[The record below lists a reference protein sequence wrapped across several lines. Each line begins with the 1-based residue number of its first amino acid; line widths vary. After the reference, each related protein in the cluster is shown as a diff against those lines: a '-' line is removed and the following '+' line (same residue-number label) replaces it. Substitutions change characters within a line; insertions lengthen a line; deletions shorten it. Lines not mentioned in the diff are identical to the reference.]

1 MTDQSGQR
9 RVVIVGGG
17 FAGLFAVRRLRHADA
32 SVTMIDRAQHHVFQP
47 LLYQCATGIMSEG
60 KIAAPLRDLLRKY
73 KNVDCV
79 MAEVF
84 DFDVVGR
91 RVLARRVGGEQIEF
105 GYDDLIVAAGVRQ
118 SYFGHPE
125 FARWAPGM
133 KTVSDALAIR
143 RRVYGAFEMA
153 DTAST
158 PEERRTYLT
167 FALVGAGPTGVELA
181 GQVREVAT
189 KTLRAEFRNI
199 KPEDARVL
207 LFDGG
212 SAPLA
217 MFGPKLSQKAA
228 KALDTLGVEQHMG
241 SIVTHVDEGYV
252 LVRDHDGTQTR
263 YDAGTVLW
271 TAGVEAPPVAEAL
284 AAATG
289 AERDRAGRILV
300 EKNLTIPDHPE
311 ISVLGDMMS
320 LDKLPGVAEVAMQ
333 SGLYAGNRV
342 RHRISGRR
350 GRKAVPLPR
359 PRLSRLHLPRPG
371 RRLRRAPAGRRL
383 RRLGDLAVH
392 PHRVPDRLPQ
402 PRRRPVHLVVR
413 LHPRHPPRAHL
424 HHPADRDAGRRLH
437 ASAGPGRTGIRRS
450 IVRGRQRRQR
460 RRKGGTSVTIG
471 GSIALIVIGAILRFG
486 ITWKPAHV
494 DLQVIGVILM
504 IAGVLGLIIA
514 LVFLARRR
522 GRPATEVYEERRYTD
537 PPA

>member
-1 MTDQSGQR
+1 MSVQSGQR

-32 SVTMIDRAQHHVFQP
+32 SVIMIDRAQHHVFQP

-217 MFGPKLSQKAA
+217 MFGPKLSQKAS

-252 LVRDHDGTQTR
+252 LVRAHDGTQTR

-289 AERDRAGRILV
+289 AQRDRAGRILV

-342 RHRISGRR
+342 RHRISGDVEEKPFRYHDLGSAAYISR
-350 GRKAVPLPR
+350 GRAV
-359 PRLSRLHLPRPG
+359 
-371 RRLRRAPAGRRL
+371 
-383 RRLGDLAVH
+383 V
-392 PHRVPDRLPQ
+392 
-402 PRRRPVHLVVR
+402 
-413 LHPRHPPRAHL
+413 
-424 HHPADRDAGRRLH
+424 
-437 ASAGPGRTGIRRS
+437 SAGP
-450 IVRGRQRRQR
+450 
-460 RRKGGTSVTIG
+460 
-471 GSIALIVIGAILRFG
+471 
-486 ITWKPAHV
+486 
-494 DLQVIGVILM
+494 LQVG
-504 IAGVLGLIIA
+504 GFLGWWIWLFIHITFLTGYRNRLGA
-514 LVFLARRR
+514 LLSWWLAFTRDVRRER
-522 GRPATEVYEERRYTD
+522 TFTTQQIEIMHDVYALSLGPDMGAATPQALPEGPAAPSQAPDSSPGGEPRTT
-537 PPA
+537 PG